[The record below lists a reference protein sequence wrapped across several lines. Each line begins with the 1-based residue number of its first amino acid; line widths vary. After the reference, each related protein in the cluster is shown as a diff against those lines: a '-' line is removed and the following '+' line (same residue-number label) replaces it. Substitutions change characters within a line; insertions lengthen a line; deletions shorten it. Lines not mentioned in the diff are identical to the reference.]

1 MRIPRRASVLALGWA
16 LTVSSAGA
24 YYHYI
29 HYTSATAPY
38 LPVPEKFDLSVL
50 PNNTVTIFVSDAG
63 PKKFSTNDGLP
74 SVLTQVGQAAQVWN
88 GVGTSDLR
96 VTFGG
101 LYEDGTAGATPG
113 GEVVFDDEVP
123 PGLLAITTHT
133 AANTAVTAPD
143 GSSFFPI
150 TRSVMHFRSDLT
162 QAPGPSYTE
171 GFYLTVVHEIGHAL
185 GLQHTFTSSVMSTAV
200 TRATAE
206 LTPLDVDDIAA
217 ISLLYPRN
225 FGGSTGTVT
234 GTVTQGGAGVHMA
247 SVVALHPNG
256 SAVSA
261 LTNPDGTYRID
272 GVPPGNYFI
281 YVQPLPPTANIT
293 SPQDTNGNPVDPS
306 GPFQGVFYPNVSDP
320 GKATVVSV
328 QAGVSTDGINFA
340 VNRKGS
346 VPIYDVSTY
355 SFYGQAAAHPAYVN
369 FVSGAAT
376 IAAAGVGLGSN
387 GHLASGLSASILGTA
402 LLAPGGLRA
411 YGSTPTYL
419 ALDLVFGLATPT
431 GPQHIVLSQGGNVY
445 VLPAGLKLTK
455 SDPPSVSSVST
466 DGTGNVVVAGTN
478 FTSGS
483 QVYFDG
489 LPAATTIVDA
499 SHATVVPP
507 PGVNGQT
514 AVVTVYNSDGQNS
527 MFLAPSPAPVYT
539 YPGSAK
545 SAPVSSVT
553 LSPAA
558 LPAGTRAL
566 VDITGVNTN
575 FTDGF
580 MSVGFGSS
588 DALVRGVWVLSPTHA
603 LVNVQVADD
612 ALPGSAYATVISGF
626 QVNAQPN
633 AFQINA
639 AVPNLPVVE
648 PALANAVWAP
658 SGVYP
663 GSTVSVSGV
672 NLGGAKTTV
681 TINNLPATILNA
693 SPTQINLVVPATLPS
708 GPAILRLNNGAA
720 SAYPVVVA
728 IAPVPPSISS
738 VQDISNVNIS
748 ATNPAHPGDILNV
761 QVTGLAAKDEAV
773 APGRVKVNVA
783 GGNVMAGSVTEVSGT
798 SYLIQFTLDPAAP
811 TGAQVPLTVSIDGK
825 ISLPVYIPIAS
836 Q

>member
-1 MRIPRRASVLALGWA
+1 LALGWA

-38 LPVPEKFDLSVL
+38 LPVPEKFDLSIL
-50 PNNTVTIFVSDAG
+50 PNKTVTIFVSDAG
-63 PKKFSTNDGLP
+63 PKKFSTNDSLP

-88 GVGTSDLR
+88 GVATSDLR

-101 LYEDGTAGATPG
+101 LYANGTAGATPG

-133 AANTAVTAPD
+133 AANTAATAAD
-143 GSSFFPI
+143 GTLFFPI

-162 QAPGPSYTE
+162 QAPGPSYSE

-206 LTPLDVDDIAA
+206 LAPLDVDDIAA

-225 FGGSTGTVT
+225 FGGNTGTITGTVT
-234 GTVTQGGAGVHMA
+234 AGGAGVHMA
-247 SVVALHPNG
+247 SVVALRPDG

-272 GVPPGNYFI
+272 GIPPGNYFI

-293 SPQDTNGNPVDPS
+293 SPQDLNGNPVAPS

-320 GKATVVSV
+320 AKATVVSI

-340 VNRKGS
+340 VNRKNS

-369 FVSGAAT
+369 FVPGAAT
-376 IAAAGVGLGSN
+376 IAAAGVGLGAN
-387 GHLASGLSASILGTA
+387 GHLAAGLSASILGA
-402 LLAPGGLRA
+402 AFLAPSGLRA
-411 YGSTPTYL
+411 YGTTPTYL
-419 ALDLVFGLATPT
+419 ALDLTFGLATPA
-431 GPQHIVLSQGGNVY
+431 GPQHIVLSQAGNVY

-466 DGTGNVVVAGTN
+466 DATGNVVVTGTN
-478 FTSGS
+478 FAADS

-489 LPAATTIVDA
+489 LPAATTIVDT
-499 SHATVVPP
+499 SHATVIPP
-507 PGVNGQT
+507 PGVSGQT

-527 MFLAPSPAPVYT
+527 MFLAPSPAPSYT
-539 YPGSAK
+539 YAGSGP
-545 SAPVSSVT
+545 APASSVT
-553 LSPAA
+553 LSPSA
-558 LPAGTRAL
+558 LPAGARAL

-575 FTDGF
+575 FADGF
-580 MSVGFGSS
+580 MNVGFGSS

-603 LVNVQVADD
+603 LVNVQLADD
-612 ALPGSAYATVISGF
+612 ALPGSWYATVISGF
-626 QVNAQPN
+626 QVNAQQN

-639 AVPNLPVVE
+639 AVPNLPAVE
-648 PALANAVWAP
+648 PSLVNAVWAP

-663 GSTVSVSGV
+663 GSTASLSGL

-681 TINNLPATILNA
+681 TINNLTATILSA
-693 SPTQINLVVPATLPS
+693 SPDQINLVIPASLQP
-708 GPAILRLNNGAA
+708 GPAILRLNNGATN
-720 SAYPVVVA
+720 AYPVVVA
-728 IAPVPPSISS
+728 IVPVPPSISA
-738 VQDISNVNIS
+738 VQNVSNVNIS

-761 QVTGLAAKDEAV
+761 QVTGLAAHDTAV
-773 APGRVKVNVA
+773 APGRVRITV
-783 GGNVMAGSVTEVSGT
+783 GGDDMMAGSVTEINAT
-798 SYLIQFTLDPAAP
+798 SYLIQFTLDPAVP

-825 ISLPVYIPIAS
+825 TSLPVYISIAS